1 MHVLAQDFC
10 ARLGLTPGQRVLD
23 VGCGTGGSALYLARQ
38 YGLHVHGVDLSSNMI
53 HIAIERQGKL
63 EPDLKKRVSFETTSL
78 LMLVIL
84 KIRTSIRNMNNVPT
98 TSLYSSSQLQF
109 EISDILTV
117 AYEDESYDAI
127 YSRDSIL
134 YIDDKDKLF
143 KKLFVSVHH
152 RTLVA
157 LIALGS

>member
-10 ARLGLTPGQRVLD
+10 ARLGLMPGQRVLD
-23 VGCGTGGSALYLARQ
+23 VGCGTGGSAIYLARQ

-63 EPDLKKRVSFETTSL
+63 EPDLKRRVSSGTASL
-78 LMLVIL
+78 LILVIL
-84 KIRTSIRNMNNVPT
+84 RLRTLVLNLNNGST
-98 TSLYSSSQLQF
+98 TFPSSSQQLQF

-134 YIDDKDKLF
+134 HIGDKDKLF
-143 KKLFVSVHH
+143 KKLFVSVYHL
-152 RTLVA
+152 TLVIRVA
-157 LIALGS
+157 P